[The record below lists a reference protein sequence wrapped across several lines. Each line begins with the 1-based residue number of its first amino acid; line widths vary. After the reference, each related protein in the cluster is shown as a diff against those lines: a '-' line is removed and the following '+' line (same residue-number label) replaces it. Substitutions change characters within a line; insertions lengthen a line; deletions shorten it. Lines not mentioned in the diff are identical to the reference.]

1 MILGRSEPQKE
12 EIKLRVA
19 EALKRDVGRGIVRFD
34 RRYQKMI
41 GVEPGDIVEI
51 EGERVTAAIVAN
63 SHPDDKGLDIIRM
76 DGYIRKNAG
85 VSIGDY
91 VTIRRAQVK
100 EAKKV
105 VLAPAQKGVIVQI
118 PGDIIKNNLLGR
130 PVVKGDIVVA
140 SGRGDLYYSSGTPF
154 DEIFRGFFE
163 AMSVGFGELKFMVV
177 NTIPKGIVQI
187 TYNTEVEVLP
197 QAVEV
202 REEKIPEVTYED
214 IGGLKEAIQ
223 KIREMVELPLKHPEL
238 FERLGIEPPK
248 GVLLY
253 GPPGTGK
260 TLLAKAV
267 ANEANAYF
275 IAINGPEIMSKYY
288 GESEERLREI
298 FKEAE
303 ENAPAIIFI
312 DEIDAIA
319 PKREEVVGEVEKR
332 VVSQL
337 LTLMD
342 GLKGRGKVI
351 VIGATNRPDALDPAL
366 RRPGRFDREI
376 EVGVPDK
383 QGRKEILQIH
393 TRGMPIEP
401 DFEKDAVIKVLK
413 DLEKDER
420 FEKEK
425 IEKIIEKVSKANSE
439 DEIKEILKE
448 DGNVYVEVRNRLIDK
463 LLEELAEVTHGF
475 VGADLAA
482 LAREAAMVVL
492 RRLINEGK
500 INPEAESI
508 PREVL
513 EELKVT
519 KRDFYEALKMV
530 EPSALREVLIEVPNV
545 HWDDIGGLEEVKQEL
560 REAVEW
566 PLKYPKAFKKL
577 GITPPK
583 GVLLYGPPGTGK
595 TLLAK
600 AVATESEA
608 NFIAVRGPEVLSK
621 WVGESEKRIREIFR
635 KARQAAPAIIFI
647 DEIDAIAPARG
658 TSEGEKVTDR
668 IINQLLTEM
677 DGLVENSGVV
687 VIAAT
692 NRPDILDPALLRPG
706 RFDRLILVPAPD
718 EEARFEIFKVHTRSM
733 PLADDVDLRELARR
747 TEGYTGA
754 DIAAVCREAALN
766 ALRRVVK
773 SVPKE
778 KLEEESEEFLNKLVV
793 TRKDFEEALKKVK
806 PSVSKYMMEYYRQFE
821 EARKRVSGESVGR
834 EPDYFTG

>member
-1 MILGRSEPQKE
+1 MIFRGKDERVE
-12 EIKLRVA
+12 EVKLRVA

-34 RRYQKMI
+34 KKYQRQL
-41 GVEPGDIVEI
+41 GVEPGDIVALI
-51 EGERVTAAIVAN
+51 GDRMTAAIVAN
-63 SHPDDKGLDIIRM
+63 PHPDDRGLDIIRM
-76 DGYIRKNAG
+76 DGYTRRNAG

-91 VTIRRAQVK
+91 VTVK
-100 EAKKV
+100 KAEVQEAKKV
-105 VLAPAQKGVIVQI
+105 VLAPAQKGVFVQI
-118 PGDIIKNNLLGR
+118 PGDLVKQNLLGR
-130 PVVKGDIVVA
+130 PVVKGDLLVA
-140 SGRGDLYYSSGTPF
+140 SNRSETYYSSPF
-154 DEIFRGFFE
+154 DELFRGLFE
-163 AMSVGFGELKFMVV
+163 AMPLGFGELKFVVV
-177 NTIPKGIVQI
+177 NTVPKGIVQI

-202 REEKIPEVTYED
+202 REESIPEVTYED
-214 IGGLKEAIQ
+214 IGGLKDAIQ

-267 ANEANAYF
+267 ANEANAHF
-275 IAINGPEIMSKYY
+275 IAINGPEIMSKFY

-303 ENAPAIIFI
+303 ENAPSIIFI

-342 GLKGRGKVI
+342 GLKSRGKVI
-351 VIGATNRPDALDPAL
+351 VIAATNRPDAIDPAL

-393 TRGMPIEP
+393 TRGMPLEP
-401 DFEKDAVIKVLK
+401 DYDKATVLRILREMKEKGSFDTKK
-413 DLEKDER
+413 LEKL
-420 FEKEK
+420 
-425 IEKIIEKVSKANSE
+425 IESVEKANSE
-439 DEIKEILKE
+439 EEVKEALKGE
-448 DGNVYVEVRNRLIDK
+448 GEVYAEVRNRLIDK
-463 LLEELAEVTHGF
+463 MLEEIAEKTHGF

-500 INPEAESI
+500 INPEHEKI
-508 PREVL
+508 PPEVL
-513 EELKVT
+513 QELRVRKA
-519 KRDFYEALKMV
+519 DFYEALKMV

-545 HWDDIGGLEEVKQEL
+545 RWEDIGGLEDVKQEL

-566 PLKYPKAFKKL
+566 PLKYPKAFQRL
-577 GITPPK
+577 GIEPPR
-583 GVLLYGPPGTGK
+583 GILLYGPPGTGK

-600 AVATESEA
+600 AVANESEA
-608 NFIAVRGPEVLSK
+608 NFIGIRGPEVLSK

-635 KARQAAPAIIFI
+635 KARQAAPTVIFI

-658 TSEGEKVTDR
+658 GEGDRVTDR
-668 IINQLLTEM
+668 LINQLLTEM
-677 DGLVENSGVV
+677 DGIERNSGVV

-706 RFDRLILVPAPD
+706 RFDRLVLVPAPD
-718 EEARFEIFKVHTRSM
+718 EKARLEILRVHTRRV
-733 PLADDVDLRELARR
+733 PLASDVNLAELAKK
-747 TEGYTGA
+747 TEGYSGA
-754 DIAAVCREAALN
+754 DLEALVREAALI
-766 ALRRVVK
+766 AMRRVMRELPRELVE
-773 SVPKE
+773 S
-778 KLEEESEEFLNKLVV
+778 ESEEFLDRLRVS
-793 TRKDFEEALKKVK
+793 RRDFEEAMKKVK
-806 PSVSKYMMEYYRQFE
+806 PSITPYMIEYYKNFE
-821 EARKRVSGESVGR
+821 ENRKRRHER
-834 EPDYFTG
+834 ERGGVDYYTF

>member
-1 MILGRSEPQKE
+1 MIFGKEETKE

-34 RRYQKMI
+34 RKYQKQL
-41 GVEPGDIVEI
+41 GVEPGDIVEL
-51 EGERVTAAIVAN
+51 EGEKKTAAIVENA
-63 SHPDDKGLDIIRM
+63 HPDDRGLDIIRM
-76 DGYIRKNAG
+76 DGYIRRNAG

-91 VTIRRAQVK
+91 VTVRKAEVQ
-100 EAKKV
+100 EAKRV
-105 VLAPAQKGVIVQI
+105 VLAPAQKGVYLQI
-118 PGDIIKNNLLGR
+118 PGELVKRNLLGR
-130 PVVKGDIVVA
+130 PVVKGDLIVA
-140 SGRGDLYYSSGTPF
+140 SGRETEFYTGSPF
-154 DEIFRGFFE
+154 DELFRGFFE
-163 AMSVGFGELKFMVV
+163 SLPLGFGELKFIVV
-177 NTIPKGIVQI
+177 NTNPKGIVQI
-187 TYNTEVEVLP
+187 TYNTEIEVLP

-202 REEKIPEVTYED
+202 KEEKVPEVTYED

-267 ANEANAYF
+267 ANEANAHF

-303 ENAPAIIFI
+303 ENAPSIIFI

-319 PKREEVVGEVEKR
+319 PKREEVTGEVEKR

-342 GLKGRGKVI
+342 GLKSRGKVI
-351 VIGATNRPDALDPAL
+351 VIAATNRPDALDPAL

-393 TRGMPIEP
+393 TRGMPLEP
-401 DFEKDAVIKVLK
+401 DYDKKSVLRVLNELKRKSSFEKAKLDEIIKKV
-413 DLEKDER
+413 EGAKDE
-420 FEKEK
+420 
-425 IEKIIEKVSKANSE
+425 N
-439 DEIKEILKE
+439 EIKEILKE
-448 DGNVYVEVRNRLIDK
+448 DGEIYKEVRHRLVDL
-463 LLEELAEVTHGF
+463 LLEELAEKTHGF

-492 RRLINEGK
+492 RRLITEGK
-500 INPEAESI
+500 INPEEERI
-508 PREVL
+508 PPEVL
-513 EELKVT
+513 QELKVT
-519 KRDFYEALKMV
+519 KNDFYEALKMI
-530 EPSALREVLIEVPNV
+530 EPSALREVLLEVPNIK
-545 HWDDIGGLEEVKQEL
+545 WEDIGGLEEVKQEL

-566 PLKYPKAFKKL
+566 PLKYPKAFQRL

-583 GVLLYGPPGTGK
+583 GILLYGPPGTGK

-600 AVATESEA
+600 AVANESEA
-608 NFIAVRGPEVLSK
+608 NFIGIRGPEVLSK
-621 WVGESEKRIREIFR
+621 WVGESEKRVREIFR
-635 KARQAAPAIIFI
+635 KARQAAPTVIFI
-647 DEIDAIAPARG
+647 DEIDAIAQARG
-658 TSEGEKVTDR
+658 SDVNRVMDTLL
-668 IINQLLTEM
+668 NQLLTEM
-677 DGLVENSGVV
+677 DGIEENSGVV

-718 EEARFEIFKVHTRSM
+718 EKARLEILKVHTRRV
-733 PLADDVDLRELARR
+733 PLARDVSLEELAKK
-747 TEGYTGA
+747 TEGYSGA
-754 DIAAVCREAALN
+754 DLAALVREAALI
-766 ALRRVVK
+766 ALRRAV
-773 SVPKE
+773 SITPKE
-778 KLEEESEEFLNKLVV
+778 LIEEQAEEFLEKLRVSK
-793 TRKDFEEALKKVK
+793 RDFEEAMKKVR
-806 PSVSKYMMEYYRQFE
+806 PSITRYMLDYYKQFE
-821 EARKRVSGESVGR
+821 ESRKATGGGERKEV
-834 EPDYFTG
+834 DYFTL